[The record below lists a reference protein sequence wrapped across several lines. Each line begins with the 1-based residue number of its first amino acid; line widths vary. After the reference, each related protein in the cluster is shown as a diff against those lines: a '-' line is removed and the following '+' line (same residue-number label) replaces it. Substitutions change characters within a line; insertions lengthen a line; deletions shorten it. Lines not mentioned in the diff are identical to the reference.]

1 MRIYNDILSNKIYTG
16 NIYYSFI
23 LREWGICGKMAAEI
37 KGKMCEIGQEVYCIW
52 PWVAILED
60 KEIEAQT
67 SIFYQYCSQGFLYFP
82 SEIANFE
89 IAFLFFFVS
98 VTRLQML

>member
-60 KEIEAQT
+60 KGIEAQT
-67 SIFYQYCSQGFLYFP
+67 SIFY
-82 SEIANFE
+82 
-89 IAFLFFFVS
+89 
-98 VTRLQML
+98 